1 MIVKFD
7 NLINMMP
14 FCEDRSVFLMRI
26 CGRPMAEHVLQ
37 SIMRA
42 FPSHQLA
49 VQIGDSRL
57 SLDNDEINW
66 SRVVHINPEQVD
78 HDEAEIQGNV
88 VHLTETE
95 TLVLEYPWDL
105 LRLLSHV
112 LSTQKAFISPDAI
125 VEDGV
130 EVRGNVHVEAG
141 TRICRG
147 AILQGDLYIGS
158 NCLIGFNSIV
168 RGPCAIEDN
177 CRIGAG
183 VEIKNALIGP
193 DTLIGPLCYVGDSVI
208 GTGSSCGALTRTSN
222 FRLDRAPVSVFTN
235 DGWINTGTNKLG
247 CFIGDDVQ
255 IGAGVITFP
264 GTIIGNH
271 CFVGPQLLVDRNLES
286 NKRYY
291 VQQKVLTI
299 SNSFFEE

>member
-7 NLINMMP
+7 NLTNMMP

-26 CGRPMAEHVLQ
+26 CGKPLAQHVLE
-37 SIMRA
+37 SITRA
-42 FPSHQLA
+42 FPSQQLA
-49 VQIGDSRL
+49 AQITDSRL
-57 SLDNDEINW
+57 SLDRDEINFA
-66 SRVVHINPEQVD
+66 HINPEQVD
-78 HDEAEIQGNV
+78 RDEPAMQGNV
-88 VHLTETE
+88 FHLTETE
-95 TLVLEYPWDL
+95 TIVLEYPWDL

-112 LSTQKAFISPDAI
+112 LSTQQAFISPDAI

-130 EVRGNVHVEAG
+130 EIRGNVHIEAG
-141 TRICRG
+141 ARICRG

-168 RGPCAIEDN
+168 RGPCSIEDN
-177 CRIGAG
+177 CKIGAG

-193 DTLIGPLCYVGDSVI
+193 DTLVGPLCYVGDSVI

-222 FRLDRAPVSVFTN
+222 FRLDRAPVQVFTKN
-235 DGWINTGTNKLG
+235 GWINTGTNKLG

-271 CFVGPQLLVDRNLES
+271 CFVGPQMLVDRNLES

-291 VQQKVLTI
+291 VQQKVVTF